1 MLSHCLLFTAKASC
15 ACVHLFP
22 PALSGC
28 QACSPMTYLSAA
40 LWEQRLFF
48 ESEQQIKILISS
60 AGLQRDNVLF
70 GRLLLCKKGLARLS
84 TRHSS
89 VINFYHRTGIRTQS
103 ITCTKRGVHFSQT
116 IKFIVKDRK
125 IKQQV
130 LGDKYN
136 NKQSSC
142 QSCL

>member
-1 MLSHCLLFTAKASC
+1 MKRFKKKIFHIFFHIIIIHIFSQQKLNVCVC
-15 ACVHLFP
+15 ACVCSRPHCR
-22 PALSGC
+22 AVR

-70 GRLLLCKKGLARLS
+70 GRLLLCKKGPVRLL

-89 VINFYHRTGIRTQS
+89 VVNFYHSTRICTRAHRALIEQAGCALQS
-103 ITCTKRGVHFSQT
+103 
-116 IKFIVKDRK
+116 D
-125 IKQQV
+125 
-130 LGDKYN
+130 
-136 NKQSSC
+136 NKVRS
-142 QSCL
+142 